1 MLILFFDFFIIS
13 KKMITKEIIMG
24 ASVFISANGY
34 MRACA
39 CMFARAC
46 ARGKKIQT
54 KLRVFLRL
62 SVAILA
68 HIVSKHANLI
78 FADTN
83 TRAITKTGRI
93 YLYPDNDN
101 MDISTHMTRIEKCSE

>member
-13 KKMITKEIIMG
+13 KKMITKEFIMG

-39 CMFARAC
+39 RARAC

-62 SVAILA
+62 CVAILA

-83 TRAITKTGRI
+83 TRAFTKTGRI

>member
-1 MLILFFDFFIIS
+1 
-13 KKMITKEIIMG
+13 MITKEIIMG
-24 ASVFISANGY
+24 ASVHFSQRIY
-34 MRACA
+34 
-39 CMFARAC
+39 ARVC
-46 ARGKKIQT
+46 TYVCTCVRARGKKIQT

-62 SVAILA
+62 CVAILA
-68 HIVSKHANLI
+68 HIVSKHANFI

-93 YLYPDNDN
+93 YLYPDNNN